1 MKHPL
6 ASHLSLRSLATIV
19 ATLLGQAF
27 ADGLDR
33 APILPKTHAAP
44 APLSPLAAT
53 LDAQLLLPGDQ
64 ELLDRFL
71 ALRPG
76 PPTDGDPTDWS
87 DRLRV
92 VLGAAPAARA
102 DVHSNERHSP
112 PAPVAPTLLRS
123 P

>member
-6 ASHLSLRSLATIV
+6 ASHLSLRSLATVV

-44 APLSPLAAT
+44 APLPFPTELGGLLREDAAILAAFLT
-53 LDAQLLLPGDQ
+53 SAPIAAPG
-64 ELLDRFL
+64 E
-71 ALRPG
+71 
-76 PPTDGDPTDWS
+76 PPTDSPVAALGQVPTPPTS
-87 DRLRV
+87 LPNVHSHRR
-92 VLGAAPAARA
+92 GAARCPAAPSLR
-102 DVHSNERHSP
+102 
-112 PAPVAPTLLRS
+112 RS

>member
-6 ASHLSLRSLATIV
+6 ASHLSLRSLATVV

-44 APLSPLAAT
+44 APLPFPTELDGLLREDAAILAAFLT
-53 LDAQLLLPGDQ
+53 SGPIAAPG
-64 ELLDRFL
+64 
-71 ALRPG
+71 A
-76 PPTDGDPTDWS
+76 PPTASAVTAIGRVPPPPTS
-87 DRLRV
+87 L
-92 VLGAAPAARA
+92 PN
-102 DVHSNERHSP
+102 VHSHRRGVAPSP
-112 PAPVAPTLLRS
+112 AAPTLRRS